1 MHGCVALCKHP
12 CRTATQGRVCYSLFI
27 MLHGVERILIRVPNA
42 QAAARFYVAT
52 FGMKIDRTHS
62 GAVALKFADA
72 PTEIILHE
80 DKQRPETDIAYSV
93 EDVRQLYARRETTG
107 LVFVQPPT
115 PSGAGYRATLRD
127 PFGTLLTI
135 IDRGHTQET
144 PAQNS
149 AYLFKNDESTQ
160 VSEPLIKPRHDRVK
174 LMDIYV
180 RIARTA
186 DDLPYTPHFEQLYS
200 LYVRALSADHQLT
213 HNKPTHNDVWR
224 ELLNMRK
231 AGKLPRL
238 GPATSKPP
246 VIDAQDKKRL
256 RDLLGA
262 DIGKRDRLPYTPR
275 FDALVSAFNTAFAR
289 AYSPHVVWR
298 IVATLAK

>member
-1 MHGCVALCKHP
+1 
-12 CRTATQGRVCYSLFI
+12 
-27 MLHGVERILIRVPNA
+27 MLKRVERILIRVPNA
-42 QAAARFYVAT
+42 PAAARFYAAT

-62 GAVALKFADA
+62 GAVAMKFEDA
-72 PTEIILHE
+72 STELILHE
-80 DKQRPETDIAYSV
+80 DKQRPDVEIAYGV
-93 EDVRQLYARRETTG
+93 EDVRALYAEREARG
-107 LVFVQPPT
+107 LQFVTPPA
-115 PSGAGYRATLRD
+115 PAGAGYRATLRD
-127 PFGTLLTI
+127 PFGTVLTVM
-135 IDRGHTQET
+135 DRGGASQTHAENTDHLFENDASPDASVK
-144 PAQNS
+144 PA
-149 AYLFKNDESTQ
+149 
-160 VSEPLIKPRHDRVK
+160 HDRVK
-174 LMDIYV
+174 LTDVYV

-200 LYVRALSADHQLT
+200 LYVRALPAEI
-213 HNKPTHNDVWR
+213 KPTHNDVWR

-246 VIDAQDKKRL
+246 VIEAQDKKRL

-275 FDALVSAFNTAFAR
+275 FDEIVAEFNTAFAR
-289 AYSPHVVWR
+289 AYSPHIVWR